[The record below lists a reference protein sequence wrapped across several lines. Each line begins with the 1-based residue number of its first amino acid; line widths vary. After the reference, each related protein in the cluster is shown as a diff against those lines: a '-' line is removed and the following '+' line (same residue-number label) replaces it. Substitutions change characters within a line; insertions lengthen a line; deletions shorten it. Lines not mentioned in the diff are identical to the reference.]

1 MLRGGS
7 VSNTVLAIEAQG
19 SEFRAQHPPEK
30 PGVASEVFVT
40 PALWG
45 EETGGLLGLAG
56 HQPGKNPQSSRFG
69 EILYL
74 KRNKAKSKE
83 GRYTKSSASLCMF
96 LTLQTTT
103 TGMHAHTHALWK
115 FLLAWLDT
123 CL

>member
-30 PGVASEVFVT
+30 PGVAPEVFVT

-83 GRYTKSSASLCMF
+83 GREGHLEREQESEGTREQESERVRERNVILFK
-96 LTLQTTT
+96 TPR
-103 TGMHAHTHALWK
+103 
-115 FLLAWLDT
+115 
-123 CL
+123 